1 MAPVMSTLNGTP
13 GQPTVRRLLAGALA
27 GLLTAAVA
35 LGVAELAAAITGP
48 RGRSGHR
55 GRGDRDQPDAHP
67 GQGFRDRAL
76 RVARQG
82 SPASPASWSCWS
94 AFAALIGMLAVRRI
108 GYGLAGLAVFAVV
121 GVAAA
126 VHLPNA
132 TAVDVVPTLAGVAVA
147 AAALVILVRAVWAAF
162 PVAEARHGVASFEG
176 SGPPAD
182 LLTGGPYLGDLA
194 GAQIGPE
201 TEAARRPDRRR
212 FLICGGGSGGAG
224 RGGGRSGRQAAR
236 TVQRRLVPGAGAAAR
251 PGRRRQGR
259 PGGRR
264 PPDPR
269 ADALLHLQQQL
280 LPGRHRPGPAAG
292 VAGKLDAADRRHGRP
307 GTRVHLRRT
316 AEDAADRER
325 HDAGVRIELGR
336 RPLPGQRQVARRAAG
351 RAAAAGRGAGGR
363 GSGPVRRDRRDDHLH
378 PGRHDHGHARAR
390 CSPWA

>member
-27 GLLTAAVA
+27 GLLAAAVA

-48 RGRSGHR
+48 LGAPVIAVGETAINLTPIPVKDFAIVHFGSH
-55 GRGDRDQPDAHP
+55 DKE
-67 GQGFRDRAL
+67 AL
-76 RVARQG
+76 IAGIVVLLAG
-82 SPASPASWSCWS
+82 
-94 AFAALIGMLAVRRI
+94 FAALIGMLAVRRI

-212 FLICGGGSGGAG
+212 FLLA
-224 RGGGRSGRQAAR
+224 
-236 TVQRRLVPGAGAAAR
+236 GAGAAALAAVAGGLGDKLVGRFSVASSRAQVRLPAR
-251 PGRRRQGR
+251 PSPPR
-259 PGGRR
+259 PS
-264 PPDPR
+264 PR
-269 ADALLHLQQQL
+269 APTSGF
-280 LPGRHRPGPAAG
+280 PG
-292 VAGKLDAADRRHGRP
+292 
-307 GTRVHLRRT
+307 
-316 AEDAADRER
+316 
-325 HDAGVRIELGR
+325 
-336 RPLPGQRQVARRAAG
+336 
-351 RAAAAGRGAGGR
+351 
-363 GSGPVRRDRRDDHLH
+363 
-378 PGRHDHGHARAR
+378 
-390 CSPWA
+390 